1 MFSIPISYKS
11 FFFCLSRDHVMDFED
26 SLNGGIKSIDTV
38 PITLFIYIPTLHFSV
53 RDMTGV
59 KKNTAAQHTTVPFNR
74 AL

>member
-1 MFSIPISYKS
+1 
-11 FFFCLSRDHVMDFED
+11 MDFED